1 MIKRVIKDNYIFILP
16 FTIIWIIMFVLLMYY
31 GKINCHLL
39 LNSFH
44 TTIGDYFFKYITEV
58 GGSIPFIILGLLL
71 FYNYRNFIFLG
82 LSQGLSSLITFVI
95 KRVMQIPRPSV
106 IFNELGIEL
115 PVVNGV
121 DLHHSL
127 SFPSGHTTTA
137 FATFFVLAVII
148 KNKYIKLLC
157 LIIAIL
163 GGYSRIYLSQH
174 FITDVLAGALIGL
187 LSAIIISPIF
197 YEKQWGNNNLIKTIK
212 NISYGKKKNKQKE

>member
-187 LSAIIISPIF
+187 LSEIIISPIF

-212 NISYGKKKNKQKE
+212 NISYGKKKN

>member
-115 PVVNGV
+115 PVVDGV

-197 YEKQWGNNNLIKTIK
+197 YEKQWGDSNLIKTIK
-212 NISYGKKKNKQKE
+212 NIRYGKKKN

>member
-82 LSQGLSSLITFVI
+82 LSQGLSSLITFII

-115 PVVNGV
+115 PVVDGV

-197 YEKQWGNNNLIKTIK
+197 YEKQWGDSNLIKTIK
-212 NISYGKKKNKQKE
+212 NISYGKKKN

>member
-58 GGSIPFIILGLLL
+58 GGSIPVIILGLLL

-82 LSQGLSSLITFVI
+82 LSQGLSSLITFII

-197 YEKQWGNNNLIKTIK
+197 YEKQWGDSNLIKTIK
-212 NISYGKKKNKQKE
+212 NISYGKKKN

>member
-82 LSQGLSSLITFVI
+82 LSHVLSSLITFVI

-197 YEKQWGNNNLIKTIK
+197 YEKQWGNSNLIKTIK
-212 NISYGKKKNKQKE
+212 NISYGKKKN

>member
-1 MIKRVIKDNYIFILP
+1 
-16 FTIIWIIMFVLLMYY
+16 MFVLLMYY

-212 NISYGKKKNKQKE
+212 NISYGKKKN

>member
-137 FATFFVLAVII
+137 FAIFFVLAVII

-212 NISYGKKKNKQKE
+212 NISYGKKKN

>member
-121 DLHHSL
+121 DLHRSL

-212 NISYGKKKNKQKE
+212 NISYGKKKN

>member
-212 NISYGKKKNKQKE
+212 NISYGKKKN

>member
-1 MIKRVIKDNYIFILP
+1 
-16 FTIIWIIMFVLLMYY
+16 MFVLLMYY

-197 YEKQWGNNNLIKTIK
+197 YEKQWGNSNLIKTIK
-212 NISYGKKKNKQKE
+212 NISYGKKKN

>member
-137 FATFFVLAVII
+137 FATFFVLAVIF
-148 KNKYIKLLC
+148 LD
-157 LIIAIL
+157 L
-163 GGYSRIYLSQH
+163 GNS
-174 FITDVLAGALIGL
+174 
-187 LSAIIISPIF
+187 
-197 YEKQWGNNNLIKTIK
+197 
-212 NISYGKKKNKQKE
+212 

>member
-31 GKINCHLL
+31 GKINCNLL

-174 FITDVLAGALIGL
+174 FMTDVLAGALIGL

-212 NISYGKKKNKQKE
+212 NISYGKKKN

>member
-197 YEKQWGNNNLIKTIK
+197 YEKQWGNSNLIKTIK
-212 NISYGKKKNKQKE
+212 NISYGKKKN

>member
-44 TTIGDYFFKYITEV
+44 TTISDYFFKYITEV

-115 PVVNGV
+115 PVVDGV

-187 LSAIIISPIF
+187 LSAITISPIF
-197 YEKQWGNNNLIKTIK
+197 YEKQWGDSNLIKTIK
-212 NISYGKKKNKQKE
+212 NISYGKKKN

>member
-115 PVVNGV
+115 PVVDGV

-212 NISYGKKKNKQKE
+212 NISYGKKKN

>member
-1 MIKRVIKDNYIFILP
+1 MIKIVIKDNYIFILP

-212 NISYGKKKNKQKE
+212 NISYGKKKN

>member
-197 YEKQWGNNNLIKTIK
+197 YEKQWGDSNLIKTIK
-212 NISYGKKKNKQKE
+212 NISYGKKKN

>member
-82 LSQGLSSLITFVI
+82 LSQGLSSLITFII

-115 PVVNGV
+115 PVVDGV

-157 LIIAIL
+157 LIIALL

-197 YEKQWGNNNLIKTIK
+197 YEKQWGNSNLIKTIK
-212 NISYGKKKNKQKE
+212 NISYGKKKN

>member
-1 MIKRVIKDNYIFILP
+1 
-16 FTIIWIIMFVLLMYY
+16 MYY

-197 YEKQWGNNNLIKTIK
+197 YEKQWGNSNLIKTIK
-212 NISYGKKKNKQKE
+212 NISYGKKKN

>member
-121 DLHHSL
+121 DLHHSR

-212 NISYGKKKNKQKE
+212 NISYGKKKN

>member
-82 LSQGLSSLITFVI
+82 LSQGLSNLITFVI

-212 NISYGKKKNKQKE
+212 NISYGKKKN

>member
-1 MIKRVIKDNYIFILP
+1 
-16 FTIIWIIMFVLLMYY
+16 MYY

-212 NISYGKKKNKQKE
+212 NISYGKKKN

>member
-1 MIKRVIKDNYIFILP
+1 MIKRVIKDNYIFIVP

-82 LSQGLSSLITFVI
+82 LSQGLSSLITFII

-115 PVVNGV
+115 PVVDGV

-197 YEKQWGNNNLIKTIK
+197 YEKQWGDSNLIKTIK
-212 NISYGKKKNKQKE
+212 NISYGKKKN

>member
-137 FATFFVLAVII
+137 FDTFFVLAVII

-212 NISYGKKKNKQKE
+212 NISYGKKKN

>member
-16 FTIIWIIMFVLLMYY
+16 FTIIWIIMFVLLIYY

-115 PVVNGV
+115 PVVDGV

-197 YEKQWGNNNLIKTIK
+197 YEKQWGDSNLIKTIK
-212 NISYGKKKNKQKE
+212 NISYGKKKN